1 VSEDYG
7 TADNREGLKVLTE
20 DSLPECKIAS
30 GYILARRI
38 ATKLIAAKGANDFLG
53 AGGSIHVGVG
63 CGFEETCDG
72 LVRRD
77 GKVVW

>member
-1 VSEDYG
+1 M
-7 TADNREGLKVLTE
+7 
-20 DSLPECKIAS
+20 
-30 GYILARRI
+30 YIQARRI